1 MRLAINEAHKAKALG
16 EVPIGAVIVKEGQVI
31 ARAHNLRETLQQPTA
46 HAEHIAIERASEV
59 VGSWRLEECTL
70 YVTLE
75 PCVMCAGTIIM
86 SRIPKVVYGATDP
99 KGGCSGSLMN
109 LLEQPQFNHRAT
121 VEKGILEEECAE
133 LLRSFFKEIREK
145 KKAEKP
151 TFEIGNCYTLSE
163 VSEKYNANPSTVS
176 SAIRKNN
183 IPKKKVGSFVYV
195 PKKLIDEIFD
205 GK

>member
-1 MRLAINEAHKAKALG
+1 MKKNHDYMRLAINEAYKAKALG
-16 EVPIGAVIVKEGQVI
+16 EVPIGAVIVKEDQVI

-109 LLEQPQFNHRAT
+109 

-145 KKAEKP
+145 KKAEKQ
-151 TFEIGNCYTLSE
+151 
-163 VSEKYNANPSTVS
+163 
-176 SAIRKNN
+176 
-183 IPKKKVGSFVYV
+183 
-195 PKKLIDEIFD
+195 
-205 GK
+205 GKIQKDINLLK